1 MEGGSQKGKL
11 SCFWNNQ
18 ENGKRETAQVE
29 HFKLFLGHRLTYISM
44 TVRFH
49 CQISDCDT
57 LSVLV
62 TDILVGQCKQHT
74 WTWIGWWLLRSSQYY
89 GVWKEFIKGR
99 CYETEALCIINSIWL
114 EFRTNSL
121 NCSPVLV
128 RALDSPCI
136 KAKTSH
142 DTEQQIPCESIAWN
156 LSIALYIVQKTKETC
171 RPKSNVNWVR
181 LCHLQN
187 FGHHDCEEK

>member
-1 MEGGSQKGKL
+1 MEGGSQKGEL
-11 SCFWNNQ
+11 CCFWNSQ

-29 HFKLFLGHRLTYISM
+29 HFQLFLGHRLTYISM

-114 EFRTNSL
+114 EFRKL
-121 NCSPVLV
+121 FKLV
-128 RALDSPCI
+128 SGSGPRFRL
-136 KAKTSH
+136 
-142 DTEQQIPCESIAWN
+142 
-156 LSIALYIVQKTKETC
+156 ALYEGINKPWHGAADSLWKHC
-171 RPKSNVNWVR
+171 MKFIDSIIYCPKNQRN
-181 LCHLQN
+181 L
-187 FGHHDCEEK
+187 

>member
-1 MEGGSQKGKL
+1 MLCSWFLCIAVCLNCDKKQASFSNTWTNFVVFYHFGSGTSYLLLWRMEGGSQKGEL

-29 HFKLFLGHRLTYISM
+29 HFQLFLGHRLTYISM

-114 EFRTNSL
+114 EFRKL
-121 NCSPVLV
+121 FKL
-128 RALDSPCI
+128 
-136 KAKTSH
+136 
-142 DTEQQIPCESIAWN
+142 
-156 LSIALYIVQKTKETC
+156 LSGSGPRFRLALY
-171 RPKSNVNWVR
+171 
-181 LCHLQN
+181 
-187 FGHHDCEEK
+187 

>member
-1 MEGGSQKGKL
+1 MLWGWFQCIAVCLNCDKKQASLSNRWTNFVVFYHFGSGTSFFVVVKNGGRISKGGVKL
-11 SCFWNNQ
+11 FLEQPRKWQ
-18 ENGKRETAQVE
+18 ERNCSKE
-29 HFKLFLGHRLTYISM
+29 HFQLFLGHRLTYISM

-114 EFRTNSL
+114 EFRKL
-121 NCSPVLV
+121 FKL
-128 RALDSPCI
+128 
-136 KAKTSH
+136 
-142 DTEQQIPCESIAWN
+142 
-156 LSIALYIVQKTKETC
+156 LSGSGPRFRLALY
-171 RPKSNVNWVR
+171 
-181 LCHLQN
+181 
-187 FGHHDCEEK
+187 

>member
-1 MEGGSQKGKL
+1 MRLVSVYCSVLKLWQKASQLEQQMEKLCSVLSLWIWNFFFLLSWRMEGGSQKGKL

-29 HFKLFLGHRLTYISM
+29 HFQLFLGHRLTYISM

-114 EFRTNSL
+114 EFRKL
-121 NCSPVLV
+121 FKL
-128 RALDSPCI
+128 
-136 KAKTSH
+136 
-142 DTEQQIPCESIAWN
+142 
-156 LSIALYIVQKTKETC
+156 LSGSGPRFRLALY
-171 RPKSNVNWVR
+171 
-181 LCHLQN
+181 
-187 FGHHDCEEK
+187 

>member
-1 MEGGSQKGKL
+1 MGLVSVYCSVLKLWQKASQLEQQVNKLCSVLSLWIWNFFFCCREEWREDLKKGEL
-11 SCFWNNQ
+11 CCFWNSQ
-18 ENGKRETAQVE
+18 ENGKKETAQVE
-29 HFKLFLGHRLTYISM
+29 HFQLFLGHRLTYISM

-74 WTWIGWWLLRSSQYY
+74 WTWIGWWLLRSSKYY

-114 EFRTNSL
+114 EFRKL
-121 NCSPVLV
+121 FKL
-128 RALDSPCI
+128 
-136 KAKTSH
+136 
-142 DTEQQIPCESIAWN
+142 
-156 LSIALYIVQKTKETC
+156 LSGSGPRFRLALY
-171 RPKSNVNWVR
+171 
-181 LCHLQN
+181 
-187 FGHHDCEEK
+187 

>member
-1 MEGGSQKGKL
+1 MYCSVLKLWQKASQLEQQVNKLCSVLSLWIWNFFFCCREEWREDLKRGSYVVSGTAKKTARKKL
-11 SCFWNNQ
+11 LKWNTFSC
-18 ENGKRETAQVE
+18 
-29 HFKLFLGHRLTYISM
+29 FLGHRLTYISM

-99 CYETEALCIINSIWL
+99 CYETEALCIINSI
-114 EFRTNSL
+114 
-121 NCSPVLV
+121 
-128 RALDSPCI
+128 
-136 KAKTSH
+136 
-142 DTEQQIPCESIAWN
+142 
-156 LSIALYIVQKTKETC
+156 
-171 RPKSNVNWVR
+171 
-181 LCHLQN
+181 
-187 FGHHDCEEK
+187 